1 MRFPEQRVSSVQLVP
16 PSGASLRSIGGLRLD
31 LGGQQP
37 SSTEVRIPGDCL
49 ATSALGE
56 CSIEVPPTR
65 TSRLR
70 LTITDVNLLSEE
82 GAVLPIEIGEVEVG
96 SPWPPFGASTQPEA
110 RPCRPAGE
118 IDRRPFQIE
127 FAASRREIL
136 TSQPIAFRGCGPL
149 LAHRG
154 WQEVFSTPAFDG
166 LVDWADLR
174 RERTGTGPTASYRQG
189 VGSSPWPGAVDAL
202 VPADSDGFVLSGA
215 PYDPGWTA
223 TASRDRLG
231 ATVALDT
238 QASWR
243 VRTDDRTEVAMRYRP
258 QRTYELATSCG
269 SRGVDLLPLPAE
281 KTCGGSVAVPDTRRA
296 VTNVNRGSSHRRHGR
311 AWPRHVGW
319 LLGSVSGLILTL
331 AATFVGLR
339 RARLLLDL
347 AAIGLGIT
355 VLVLMFEGDGLRGG
369 GEFVLSRPLTE
380 HLGRS
385 VGLLVIVGL
394 VCSAIIERASAD
406 HVLDRAR
413 PGPDI
418 AELLTTFGWA
428 MVLGGAMS
436 LLFVVLLS
444 PFACIVTIL
453 AGLGAVVG
461 GRRQIRVS
469 RKPSND

>member
-1 MRFPEQRVSSVQLVP
+1 MPGPRP
-16 PSGASLRSIGGLRLD
+16 P
-31 LGGQQP
+31 
-37 SSTEVRIPGDCL
+37 
-49 ATSALGE
+49 
-56 CSIEVPPTR
+56 
-65 TSRLR
+65 
-70 LTITDVNLLSEE
+70 
-82 GAVLPIEIGEVEVG
+82 
-96 SPWPPFGASTQPEA
+96 
-110 RPCRPAGE
+110 
-118 IDRRPFQIE
+118 
-127 FAASRREIL
+127 
-136 TSQPIAFRGCGPL
+136 
-149 LAHRG
+149 
-154 WQEVFSTPAFDG
+154 
-166 LVDWADLR
+166 
-174 RERTGTGPTASYRQG
+174 YRQG

-223 TASRDRLG
+223 SASGDGLG

-258 QRTYELATSCG
+258 QRTYEIALLVASVALISCLFLLRRHAEDQSPFPTPDVLSRTSIEDHATAVAVTLGLAT
-269 SRGVDLLPLPAE
+269 
-281 KTCGGSVAVPDTRRA
+281 
-296 VTNVNRGSSHRRHGR
+296 
-311 AWPRHVGW
+311 VGW
-319 LLGSVSGLILTL
+319 LLGGVSGLILTL

-469 RKPSND
+469 RKPSNDWGARS